1 MSKVNWWRIGLVSVL
16 TVGLLVVIG
25 LTQGINNPDTVIWT
39 THGPA
44 ETTDPH
50 CSYDTASGEMIF
62 NVYENLVRWPY
73 GIVDADELD
82 LSYSLDPAKLEPMLA
97 DSWEISADGLAYEFH
112 IRNTHKIT
120 NTTDTQINP
129 SNAVGV
135 YIANAGE
142 GICEYHISDPKADG
156 LIAVGGSIQKP
167 TNCFAEVTIIA
178 QDTTCVKSWKDANE
192 QRFIVRFHHP
202 TREEVTAEDWPTEA
216 GCLKPDDVE
225 YSFER
230 GMLQDVD
237 GGPVWM
243 LLEPLTGFSSLR
255 GVAKAAL
262 GEDRYKEIDGDLHKL
277 TPEEQTKIY
286 NEYIDPAVEVEG
298 ENVVFHLPTAYPPFI
313 TIIAHAGSWGAILDK
328 EWVIENGGWDGQPDT
343 WEKWWNPGG
352 GEAAEASE
360 LYGIMNGTGPFKLDR
375 WDVGVEVVFERFDDY
390 WGEPAKL
397 KYAIIQKTAE
407 WSDRLLVFQAGDA
420 DLVTTPR
427 QNLPQVEGLPNVVT
441 YHHLP
446 TLSMNPVSFFTAPVV
461 TEGNE
466 FIGEGVWDGYGI
478 PPDMFAELEVRQ
490 AFAMAFDYDAFIR
503 DVLLGEGY
511 KTHGPIPQAFD
522 WAYNPDPSLVW
533 EYDLAK
539 ATQLMQSARNGE
551 LWEKGFNLTSLYNE
565 GNEPRRVACEIFEA
579 NIEGM
584 NPKFQITCRAVPWN
598 TYISYL
604 VTAKLP
610 FFTIGWLADFPDPHN
625 FAQPFVQS
633 TGTFSG
639 WQGDYMINEIFKP
652 YFDPL
657 VEAGMATTDLAERQ
671 KAYYKISEL
680 AHEYAID
687 VWLPQA
693 EGWRSVRD
701 WVQDCPFN
709 PIFPGYYFYPMYKAY
724 E

>member
-1 MSKVNWWRIGLVSVL
+1 
-16 TVGLLVVIG
+16 VVIG
-25 LTQGINNPDTVIWT
+25 LTEGEIKNPDTMIWT

-50 CSYDTASGEMIF
+50 CSYDTASGEIIF
-62 NVYENLVRWPY
+62 NVYESLVSWPY

-82 LSYSLDPAKLEPMLA
+82 LSYSLDPAQLIPMLA
-97 DSWEISADGLAYEFH
+97 TVVPTVDNGLIMTYADGSVTYQFPIRQGVKFH
-112 IRNTHKIT
+112 
-120 NTTDTQINP
+120 
-129 SNAVGV
+129 
-135 YIANAGE
+135 E
-142 GICEYHISDPKADG
+142 GGTLTPE
-156 LIAVGGSIQKP
+156 
-167 TNCFAEVTIIA
+167 
-178 QDTTCVKSWKDANE
+178 
-192 QRFIVRFHHP
+192 
-202 TREEVTAEDWPTEA
+202 
-216 GCLKPDDVE
+216 DVE

-230 GMLQDVD
+230 GMLQDVN

-243 LLEPLTGFSSLR
+243 LLEPLTGFASLR
-255 GVAKAAL
+255 GVASAVL
-262 GEDRYKEIDGDLHKL
+262 GREVDDLHTL
-277 TPEEQTKIY
+277 TPEEQAKIY
-286 NEYIDPAVEVEG
+286 NEYIDPAVEVQG
-298 ENVVFHLPTAYPPFI
+298 NNVIFHLPKPYPPFI
-313 TIIAHAGSWGAILDK
+313 TIIAHAGSWSAILDK

-360 LYGIMNGTGPFKLDR
+360 LYGIANGTGPFKLNR

-420 DLVTTPR
+420 DLITTPR
-427 QNLPQVEGLPNVVT
+427 QNLPQVEGLPGVVT

-446 TLSMNPVSFFTAPVV
+446 TLSMNPVAFFTAPVV

-466 FIGEGVWDGYGI
+466 FIGEGPWDGYGI
-478 PPDMFAELEVRQ
+478 PPDMFADVRARK
-490 AFAMAFDYDAFIR
+490 AFAMAFEYDTFI
-503 DVLLGEGY
+503 DEILLGEGY

-533 EYDLAK
+533 EYDLEE
-539 ATQLMQSARNGE
+539 ATRLMKEARDGE
-551 LWEKGFNLTSLYNE
+551 LWEKGFNLTALYNE
-565 GNEPRRVACEIFEA
+565 GNESRRVGCEIFEA
-579 NIEGM
+579 NIERM
-584 NPKFQITCRAVPWN
+584 NPKFQMTCRAVPWN

-604 VTAKLP
+604 VTSKLP
-610 FFTIGWLADFPDPHN
+610 LFIIGWLADFPDPHN

-639 WQGDYMINEIFKP
+639 WQGEYMIENIFKP
-652 YFDPL
+652 IFDPL
-657 VEAGMATTDLAERQ
+657 VEAGMATADLTKRAE
-671 KAYYKISEL
+671 AYYEISRL

-701 WVQDCPFN
+701 WVQGCPFN
-709 PIFPGYYFYPMYKAY
+709 PIYPGYYFYPMYKAY